1 MERNVFDSIKIGLA
15 SPDMIRSW
23 SYGEVKKPETIN
35 YRTLKAE
42 RDGLFCERIFGPTKD
57 WECLCGKYKRIRHK
71 GKICEK
77 CGVEVTQKKVR
88 RERMGHIELATPVSH
103 IWYFRAIPSRMGLL
117 LDISPRLL
125 EKVLYFASYIVIDP
139 GDTPLAKYQLLKE
152 SEYRQAREKYENDF
166 RVGMG
171 AQAVKELLA
180 ELDIDA
186 LSEELKEELE
196 ASSGQKKIRVIKR
209 LEVVEAF
216 RKSENRPEWMILD
229 VVPVIPP
236 EIRPMVQLDG
246 GRFAASD
253 INDLYRRIIN
263 RNNRLKRLMELH
275 APDIIIRNEK
285 RMLQE
290 AVDALIDN
298 GRRGKPVTGPSNRAL
313 KSLSEMLRG
322 KQGRFRQNLLGKR
335 VDYSGRSVIVVG
347 PDLKIYQCGLPKEM
361 ALELFKPFVMK
372 RLVETGKAAN
382 IKEAKKKV
390 EKVHTDVWDSL
401 ENVIKSHPVLLNRAP
416 TLHRLSI
423 QAFEP
428 VLVEGKAIKL
438 HPLVCKAFNADFDGD
453 QMPVHVPLSAE
464 AQAEARFL
472 MLSANNLLKP
482 VDGRA
487 ITVPSQDM
495 VLGSFY
501 LTLDKPGEP
510 GDTMDPDHPK
520 LYRDFNEAVMAYEN
534 GLLGLHAPIEIRMTK
549 VIDGVEKT
557 GRVRGTL
564 GRFIFNQHIPQDLG
578 YVDRSIPGNEFK
590 LEIDFVTS
598 SGKLGDIIDRC
609 IRYHGF
615 AKTSA
620 VLDEIKSMGYKYS
633 TRGSISIAVADMTIP
648 PEKYALIAQAE
659 KNVDV
664 IQKRFN
670 RGELTEDERYKAVC
684 KLWEDTT
691 NDVVAALQANFDRY
705 NPIKMMSDSGARGSM
720 TQMRQLAGMRGLMF
734 ATNGR
739 TIEIPIKSNFREGL
753 SILEYFMAAKG
764 ARKSL
769 SDTALKTA
777 DSGYLTRRLVDVAQ
791 DVIIREDDCGADHG
805 IWVSAINVD
814 NTVVEP
820 LKDRLIGRYV
830 IGDVVN
836 PATGELIVE
845 NNTMISETQ
854 AKAIVAAGIE
864 KVHIRTV
871 LQCRSRHGVCA
882 HCYGSDLANDRPV
895 NVGESVGII
904 AAQSIGEPGTQLT
917 MRTFHTGGVAAANI
931 TQGLPRVEEL
941 FEARKP
947 KKTAIAAES
956 AGFVKVELV
965 KRTHNITLIPD
976 DGSEEIIYQIPF
988 GTNIMVEDGT
998 HVSEGTALTEGDMN
1012 PADILRIN
1020 GIDAVYDYILLEVQK
1035 VYRGQGI
1042 NINDKHIEVIA
1053 RQMTRK
1059 IRIADEGDTPL
1070 LSGSTVNL
1078 SEFYTENNEID
1089 RRTAEGEFGL
1099 RKAEGEPVLLG
1110 ITKASLLTESFLS
1123 AASFQETTKVLTEA
1137 AIKGKVDHLLA
1148 LKENVLIG
1156 RLIPAGTGMERYR
1169 KIEVERTSP
1178 MDSPLYDLDLSELE
1192 LEEAKNVIRGT
1203 DEDDDFDLN
1212 DRDDIDGNG
1221 DDYDYDDKYEY
1232 DDEDGFDDDDD
1243 SFADRLS
1250 ALDDIDDSEFDPNEV
1265 DEDF

>member
-15 SPDMIRSW
+15 SPEMIRSW
-23 SYGEVKKPETIN
+23 SHGEVKKPETIN

-71 GKICEK
+71 GKVCEK

-88 RERMGHIELATPVSH
+88 RERMGHIELAAPVSH

-139 GDTPLAKYQLLKE
+139 GTTPLAKYQLLKE

-171 AQAVKELLA
+171 AAAVKELLA
-180 ELDIDA
+180 ELDINA
-186 LSEELKEELE
+186 LSEQLKEELE
-196 ASSGQKKIRVIKR
+196 QASGQKKVRIVKR

-216 RKSENRPEWMILD
+216 RKSGNKPEWMILD

-253 INDLYRRIIN
+253 LNDLYRRVIN

-298 GRRGKPVTGPSNRAL
+298 GRRGKPVTGPSNRPL

-382 IKEAKKKV
+382 VKEAKKKV
-390 EKVHTDVWDSL
+390 EKIHPDVWDSL

-501 LTLDKPGEP
+501 LTLDKPGEL
-510 GDTMDPDHPK
+510 GDTGAPDHPK
-520 LYRDFNEAVMAYEN
+520 MFRDFDEAVMAYEN
-534 GLLGLHAPIEIRMTK
+534 GLLGLHAPIEIMMTK

-564 GRFIFNQHIPQDLG
+564 GKFIFNRPIPQDLG

-590 LEIDFVTS
+590 LEIDFNTS
-598 SGKLGDIIDRC
+598 SGKLGDIVDRC
-609 IRYHGF
+609 IKYHGF
-615 AKTSA
+615 ATTAA
-620 VLDEIKSMGYKYS
+620 VLDEIKAMGYKYS
-633 TRGSISIAVADMTIP
+633 TRGSISISVADITIP
-648 PEKYALIAQAE
+648 PEKYTLIAQAE
-659 KNVDV
+659 KNVEV
-664 IQKRFN
+664 IQKRYN
-670 RGELTEDERYKAVC
+670 RGELTEDERYKSVI
-684 KLWEDTT
+684 KLWEKTT
-691 NDVVAALQANFDRY
+691 DDVVAALQADFDRY

-791 DVIIREDDCGADHG
+791 DVIIREEDCGSKHG
-805 IWVSAINVD
+805 IWVSAITVG
-814 NTVVEP
+814 NTAVEP
-820 LKDRLIGRYV
+820 LKDRLVGRYC
-830 IGDVVN
+830 IGDIVN
-836 PATGELIVE
+836 PETGEVIVE
-845 NNTMISETQ
+845 DNHMISEAQ
-854 AKAIVAAGIE
+854 AKAVVAAGIE
-864 KVHIRTV
+864 KVQIRTV
-871 LQCRSRHGVCA
+871 LQCCSHYGVCA
-882 HCYGSDLANDRPV
+882 HCYGSDLANDKPV

-947 KKTAIAAES
+947 KKTAIVAEAS
-956 AGFVKVELV
+956 GSISIELV
-965 KRTHNITLIPD
+965 KRTHNITIKPD
-976 DGSEEIIYQIPF
+976 DGSEELVYQIPF
-988 GTNIMVEDGT
+988 GTNIVVEDGQ
-998 HVSEGTALTEGDMN
+998 HVDAGAALTEGDMN
-1012 PADILRIN
+1012 PADILRIS

-1035 VYRGQGI
+1035 VYRSQGI
-1042 NINDKHIEVIA
+1042 NINDKHVEVIA

-1059 IRIADEGDTPL
+1059 IKITDEGDTPL

-1078 SEFYTENNEID
+1078 SEFYYENDLLDKRI
-1089 RRTAEGEFGL
+1089 AEGEIGL
-1099 RKAEGEPVLLG
+1099 KKAEGEPVLLG

-1137 AIKGKVDHLLA
+1137 AIKGKTDHLLA

-1156 RLIPAGTGMERYR
+1156 RLIPAGTGMDRYR
-1169 KIEVERTSP
+1169 NIKVERTNP
-1178 MDSPLYDLDLSELE
+1178 ADSPIYNLDFSA
-1192 LEEAKNVIRGT
+1192 LEEEDSKSAAPT
-1203 DEDDDFDLN
+1203 EDEDDAFDSADEQSMDN
-1212 DRDDIDGNG
+1212 E
-1221 DDYDYDDKYEY
+1221 DYIEHEH
-1232 DDEDGFDDDDD
+1232 DEDTESDFDDDIALEDDDADTDD
-1243 SFADRLS
+1243 S
-1250 ALDDIDDSEFDPNEV
+1250 
-1265 DEDF
+1265 DED

>member
-15 SPDMIRSW
+15 SPEMISSW
-23 SYGEVKKPETIN
+23 SCGEVKKPETIN

-57 WECLCGKYKRIRHK
+57 WECLCGKYKRQRYK
-71 GKICEK
+71 GKVCEK
-77 CGVEVTQKKVR
+77 CGVMVTQKKVR
-88 RERMGHIELATPVSH
+88 RERMGHITLAAPVSH

-125 EKVLYFASYIVIDP
+125 EKVLYFAAYIVIDE
-139 GDTPLAKYQLLKE
+139 GNTNLKKYELLTEK
-152 SEYRQAREKYENDF
+152 EYRDAYEKYGKDF

-171 AQAVKELLA
+171 AQAIRELLH
-180 ELDIDA
+180 ELDIEVLA
-186 LSEELKEELE
+186 EQLKTEL
-196 ASSGQKKIRVIKR
+196 ATASGQKKVRIIKR

-216 RKSENRPEWMILD
+216 RKSKNLPEWMILD

-236 EIRPMVQLDG
+236 EVRPMVQLDG
-246 GRFAASD
+246 GRFASSD
-253 INDLYRRIIN
+253 LNDLYRRVIN

-275 APDIIIRNEK
+275 APDIIVRNEK

-298 GRRGKPVTGPSNRAL
+298 GRRGKPVTGPSNRPL

-361 ALELFKPFVMK
+361 AIELFKPFVMK
-372 RLVETGKAAN
+372 RLVETGKATN

-390 EKVHTDVWDSL
+390 EKVHTDVWDCL

-487 ITVPSQDM
+487 IAVPSQDM

-510 GDTMDPDHPK
+510 GDTGDPDNLK
-520 LYRDFNEAVMAYEN
+520 CYRDFDEAMMAYEN
-534 GLLGLHAPIEIRMTK
+534 GLLGLHAPIQIRMTK
-549 VIDGVEKT
+549 VIDGVEQT
-557 GRVRGTL
+557 GRVTGTL
-564 GRFIFNQHIPQDLG
+564 GRFIFNRAIPQDIG
-578 YVDRSIPGNEFK
+578 YVDRSKPENAFK
-590 LEIDFVTS
+590 LEVDFVTS
-598 SGKLGDIIDRC
+598 SGKLSDIVDRC
-609 IRYHGF
+609 IRTHGF
-615 AKTSA
+615 ATTAA
-620 VLDEIKSMGYKYS
+620 VLDDIKAMGYKYS
-633 TRGSISIAVADMTIP
+633 TRGSISISVADMTIP
-648 PEKYALIAQAE
+648 PEKYTIIAQAE
-659 KNVDV
+659 GKVDK
-664 IQKRFN
+664 IAKLHR
-670 RGELTEDERYKAVC
+670 RGEMTEEERYNSVV
-684 KLWEDTT
+684 KLWNDTT
-691 NDVVAALQANFDRY
+691 NEVVAALQANFDRY
-705 NPIKMMSDSGARGSM
+705 NPIKMMADSGARGSM

-739 TIEIPIKSNFREGL
+739 TLEIPIKSNFREGL

-791 DVIIREDDCGADHG
+791 DVIIREEDCGATHG
-805 IWVSAINVD
+805 IWVSDIKID
-814 NTVVEP
+814 GQVVEP
-820 LKDRLIGRYV
+820 LKDRLIGRYL
-830 IGDVVN
+830 IGDLCD
-836 PATGELIVE
+836 PQTGELLAE
-845 NNTMISETQ
+845 NNQMIDEAT
-854 AKAIVAAGIE
+854 AKRIVAAGIE
-864 KVHIRTV
+864 RVLIRTV
-871 LQCRSRHGVCA
+871 LQCRSRYGVCA
-882 HCYGSDLANDRPV
+882 HCYGSDLAFDRPV

-947 KKTAIAAES
+947 KKTAMVAEC
-956 AGFVKVELV
+956 AGTVTITAVK
-965 KRTHNITLIPD
+965 KTHNITITPD
-976 DGSEEIIYQIPF
+976 DASEKEIVYQIPF
-988 GTNIMVEDGT
+988 GTNIVVDDGA
-998 HVSEGTALTEGDMN
+998 HVAPGTALTEGDKN

-1020 GIDAVYDYILLEVQK
+1020 GIDEVYDYILLEVQK
-1035 VYRGQGI
+1035 VYRSQGI

-1059 IRIADEGDTPL
+1059 IKINDEGDTPL
-1070 LSGSTVNL
+1070 LSGATVNL
-1078 SEFYTENNEID
+1078 SEYYAENEEIE
-1089 RRTAEGEFGL
+1089 RRIADGEIEL
-1099 RKAEGEPVLLG
+1099 RKADGEPVLLG

-1156 RLIPAGTGMERYR
+1156 RLIPAGTGMDCYR
-1169 KIEVERTSP
+1169 KIDVERTRP
-1178 MDSPLYDLDLSELE
+1178 MESPLYNMELTDLEIED
-1192 LEEAKNVIRGT
+1192 AKAVIRGT
-1203 DEDDDFDLN
+1203 EEDEDESYLS
-1212 DRDDIDGNG
+1212 
-1221 DDYDYDDKYEY
+1221 DDYDNVPVDT
-1232 DDEDGFDDDDD
+1232 DDEEEPSLADLLGFDDDD
-1243 SFADRLS
+1243 A
-1250 ALDDIDDSEFDPNEV
+1250 
-1265 DEDF
+1265 DEDFDESEAFDEDFDE

>member
-1 MERNVFDSIKIGLA
+1 
-15 SPDMIRSW
+15 
-23 SYGEVKKPETIN
+23 
-35 YRTLKAE
+35 
-42 RDGLFCERIFGPTKD
+42 
-57 WECLCGKYKRIRHK
+57 
-71 GKICEK
+71 
-77 CGVEVTQKKVR
+77 
-88 RERMGHIELATPVSH
+88 
-103 IWYFRAIPSRMGLL
+103 
-117 LDISPRLL
+117 
-125 EKVLYFASYIVIDP
+125 
-139 GDTPLAKYQLLKE
+139 
-152 SEYRQAREKYENDF
+152 
-166 RVGMG
+166 
-171 AQAVKELLA
+171 
-180 ELDIDA
+180 
-186 LSEELKEELE
+186 
-196 ASSGQKKIRVIKR
+196 
-209 LEVVEAF
+209 
-216 RKSENRPEWMILD
+216 
-229 VVPVIPP
+229 
-236 EIRPMVQLDG
+236 
-246 GRFAASD
+246 
-253 INDLYRRIIN
+253 
-263 RNNRLKRLMELH
+263 
-275 APDIIIRNEK
+275 
-285 RMLQE
+285 
-290 AVDALIDN
+290 
-298 GRRGKPVTGPSNRAL
+298 
-313 KSLSEMLRG
+313 MLRG

-382 IKEAKKKV
+382 VKEAKKKV
-390 EKVHTDVWDSL
+390 EKIHPDVWDSL

-501 LTLDKPGEP
+501 LTLDKPGEL
-510 GDTMDPDHPK
+510 GDTGDPDHPK
-520 LYRDFNEAVMAYEN
+520 MFRDFDEAVMAYEN
-534 GLLGLHAPIEIRMTK
+534 GLLGLHAPIEIMMTK

-564 GRFIFNQHIPQDLG
+564 GKFIFNRPIPQDLG

-590 LEIDFVTS
+590 LEIDFNTS
-598 SGKLGDIIDRC
+598 SGKLGDIVDRC
-609 IRYHGF
+609 IKYHGF
-615 AKTSA
+615 ATTAA
-620 VLDEIKSMGYKYS
+620 VLDEIKAMGYKYS
-633 TRGSISIAVADMTIP
+633 TRGSISISVADITIP
-648 PEKYALIAQAE
+648 PEKYTLIAQAE
-659 KNVDV
+659 KNVEV
-664 IQKRFN
+664 IQKRYN
-670 RGELTEDERYKAVC
+670 RGELTEDERYKSVI
-684 KLWEDTT
+684 KLWEKTT
-691 NDVVAALQANFDRY
+691 DDVVAALQADFDRY

-791 DVIIREDDCGADHG
+791 DVIIREEDCGSKHG
-805 IWVSAINVD
+805 IWVSAITVG
-814 NTVVEP
+814 NTAVEP
-820 LKDRLIGRYV
+820 LKDRLVGRYC
-830 IGDVVN
+830 IGDIVN
-836 PATGELIVE
+836 PETGEVIVE
-845 NNTMISETQ
+845 DNHMISEAQ
-854 AKAIVAAGIE
+854 AKAVVAAGIE

-871 LQCRSRHGVCA
+871 LQCCSHYGVCA
-882 HCYGSDLANDRPV
+882 HCYGSDLANDKPV

-947 KKTAIAAES
+947 KKTAIVAEAS
-956 AGFVKVELV
+956 GSISIELV
-965 KRTHNITLIPD
+965 KRTHNITIKPD
-976 DGSEEIIYQIPF
+976 DGSEELVYQIPF
-988 GTNIMVEDGT
+988 GTNIVVEDGQ
-998 HVSEGTALTEGDMN
+998 HVDAGAALTEGDMN
-1012 PADILRIN
+1012 PADILRIS

-1035 VYRGQGI
+1035 VYRSQGI
-1042 NINDKHIEVIA
+1042 NINDKHVEVIA

-1059 IRIADEGDTPL
+1059 IKITDEGDTPL

-1078 SEFYTENNEID
+1078 SEFYYENDLLDKRI
-1089 RRTAEGEFGL
+1089 AEGEIGL
-1099 RKAEGEPVLLG
+1099 KKAEGEPVLLG

-1137 AIKGKVDHLLA
+1137 AIKGKTDHLLA

-1156 RLIPAGTGMERYR
+1156 RLIPAGTGMDRYR
-1169 KIEVERTSP
+1169 NIKVERTNP
-1178 MDSPLYDLDLSELE
+1178 ADSPIYNLDFSA
-1192 LEEAKNVIRGT
+1192 LEEEDSKSAAPT
-1203 DEDDDFDLN
+1203 EDEDDSFDSADEQSMDN
-1212 DRDDIDGNG
+1212 E
-1221 DDYDYDDKYEY
+1221 DYIEHEH
-1232 DDEDGFDDDDD
+1232 DEDTESDFDDDIALEDDDADTDD
-1243 SFADRLS
+1243 S
-1250 ALDDIDDSEFDPNEV
+1250 
-1265 DEDF
+1265 DEDEE

>member
-15 SPDMIRSW
+15 SPEMIRSW
-23 SYGEVKKPETIN
+23 SHGEVKKPETIN

-71 GKICEK
+71 GKVCEK

-88 RERMGHIELATPVSH
+88 RERMGHIELAAPVSH

-139 GDTPLAKYQLLKE
+139 GTTPLAKYQLLKE

-171 AQAVKELLA
+171 AAAIKELLA
-180 ELDIDA
+180 ELDINA
-186 LSEELKEELE
+186 LSEQLKEELE
-196 ASSGQKKIRVIKR
+196 QSNGQKKVRIIKR

-216 RKSENRPEWMILD
+216 RKSGNKPEWMILD

-253 INDLYRRIIN
+253 LNDLYRRVIN

-298 GRRGKPVTGPSNRAL
+298 GRRGKPVTGPSNRPL

-382 IKEAKKKV
+382 VKEAKKKV
-390 EKVHTDVWDSL
+390 EKIHPDVWDSL

-501 LTLDKPGEP
+501 LTLDKPGEL
-510 GDTMDPDHPK
+510 GDTGDPDHPK
-520 LYRDFNEAVMAYEN
+520 MFRDFDEAVMAYEN
-534 GLLGLHAPIEIRMTK
+534 GLLGLHAPIEIMMTK

-564 GRFIFNQHIPQDLG
+564 GKFIFNRPIPQDLG

-590 LEIDFVTS
+590 LEIDFNTS
-598 SGKLGDIIDRC
+598 SGKLGDIVDRC
-609 IRYHGF
+609 IKYHGF
-615 AKTSA
+615 ATTAA
-620 VLDEIKSMGYKYS
+620 VLDEIKAMGYKYS
-633 TRGSISIAVADMTIP
+633 TRGSISISVADITIP
-648 PEKYALIAQAE
+648 PEKYTLIAQAE
-659 KNVDV
+659 KNVEV
-664 IQKRFN
+664 IQKRYN
-670 RGELTEDERYKAVC
+670 RGELTEDERYKSVI
-684 KLWEDTT
+684 KLWEKTT
-691 NDVVAALQANFDRY
+691 DDVVAALQADFDRY

-791 DVIIREDDCGADHG
+791 DVIIREEDCGSKHG
-805 IWVSAINVD
+805 IWVSAITVG
-814 NTVVEP
+814 NTAVEP
-820 LKDRLIGRYV
+820 LKDRLVGRYC
-830 IGDVVN
+830 IGDIVN
-836 PATGELIVE
+836 PETGEVIVE
-845 NNTMISETQ
+845 DNHMISEAQ
-854 AKAIVAAGIE
+854 AVVAAGIE

-871 LQCRSRHGVCA
+871 LQCCSHYGVCA
-882 HCYGSDLANDRPV
+882 HCYGSDLANDKPV

-947 KKTAIAAES
+947 KKTAIVAEAS
-956 AGFVKVELV
+956 GSISIELV
-965 KRTHNITLIPD
+965 KRTHNITIKPD
-976 DGSEEIIYQIPF
+976 DGSEELVYQIPF
-988 GTNIMVEDGT
+988 GTNIVVEDGQ
-998 HVSEGTALTEGDMN
+998 HVDAGAALTEGDMN
-1012 PADILRIN
+1012 PADILRIS

-1035 VYRGQGI
+1035 VYRSQGI
-1042 NINDKHIEVIA
+1042 NINDKHVEVIA

-1059 IRIADEGDTPL
+1059 IKITDEGDTPL

-1078 SEFYTENNEID
+1078 SEFYYENDLLDKRI
-1089 RRTAEGEFGL
+1089 AEGEIGL
-1099 RKAEGEPVLLG
+1099 KKAEGEPVLLG

-1137 AIKGKVDHLLA
+1137 AIKGKTDHLLA

-1156 RLIPAGTGMERYR
+1156 RLIPAGTGMDRYR
-1169 KIEVERTSP
+1169 NIKVERTNP
-1178 MDSPLYDLDLSELE
+1178 ADSPIYNLDFSA
-1192 LEEAKNVIRGT
+1192 LEEEDSKSAAPT
-1203 DEDDDFDLN
+1203 EDEDDAFDSADEQSLEN
-1212 DRDDIDGNG
+1212 E
-1221 DDYDYDDKYEY
+1221 DYIEHEH
-1232 DDEDGFDDDDD
+1232 DEDTESDFDDDISLDESDEETDD
-1243 SFADRLS
+1243 D
-1250 ALDDIDDSEFDPNEV
+1250 LDSS
-1265 DEDF
+1265 DED